1 MLKFLIFLVGLAGG
15 AGGVTAWLL
24 SEPSPA
30 GGEPSSAGTE
40 QQPQIHLRTSASPR
54 FVARD
59 DLQKRLDDLKVRWS
73 EALAEGR
80 RAGQETEE
88 RLRRELDADRK
99 GQTQPAAR

>member
-1 MLKFLIFLVGLAGG
+1 
-15 AGGVTAWLL
+15 
-24 SEPSPA
+24 
-30 GGEPSSAGTE
+30 
-40 QQPQIHLRTSASPR
+40 
-54 FVARD
+54 VARD